1 MTVSTA
7 NTAPLAS
14 VPHDNH
20 ITPWWLT
27 LLAGIAAI
35 ILGIL
40 LFTNR
45 AATSIF
51 LVQVIGWYWF
61 FSGIMNIVMMFIDS
75 RGWGWNLALG
85 ILGIVAGLWI
95 INNPLVGTLSFGLAV
110 VLILG
115 IQGIIYGI
123 VALMASFQGGGLGS
137 AVMGVLSIIFG
148 ILLLMNNFVATL
160 VLPSVI
166 AVFLIIG
173 GLVSI
178 WAAFKQ
184 KSSGVE
190 LATAR

>member
-1 MTVSTA
+1 MAS

-14 VPHDNH
+14 IPHDNP

-35 ILGIL
+35 IIGIL

-61 FSGIMNIVMMFIDS
+61 FSGIMNLVMMFVDS
-75 RGWGWNLALG
+75 RGWGWNLVMG

-95 INNPLVGTLSFGLAV
+95 VNNPLAGTLSFGFAV

-123 VALMASFQGGGLGS
+123 VALIASFQGGGFGS
-137 AVMGVLSIIFG
+137 AIMGIISIVFG
-148 ILLLMNNFVATL
+148 ILLLANNFAATL
-160 VLPSVI
+160 VLPWVIGMFAVVGGIGAVI
-166 AVFLIIG
+166 A
-173 GLVSI
+173 
-178 WAAFKQ
+178 AFRQ
-184 KSSGVE
+184 RSSGVE